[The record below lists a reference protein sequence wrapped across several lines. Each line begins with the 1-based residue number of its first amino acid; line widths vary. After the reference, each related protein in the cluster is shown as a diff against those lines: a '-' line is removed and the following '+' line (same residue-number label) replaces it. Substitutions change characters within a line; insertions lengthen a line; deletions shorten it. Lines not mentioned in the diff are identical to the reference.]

1 MFYWHEKDWNS
12 LAARLQQLPHALL
25 IQGPPGTGIEAFA
38 FTLAE
43 ALMCERRTSQGWAC
57 GACQACNWFAQGNH
71 PDFRLVQPE
80 SLDSTET
87 GESAEGAEGGDAIAP
102 VAKKEK
108 KKSDQIRVEQI
119 RALQDFLAIGT
130 HRAGNRVV
138 LVRPAEA
145 MNVTTQ
151 NALLKSL
158 EEPPPATVFILVTSH
173 PARLLPTVRSRC
185 QRIVLG
191 QPDRQQALD
200 WLLTQDPQQPLSLD
214 DWDQLLAQCG
224 GAPVAA
230 LQARQHEAARN
241 GFVRLLRDG
250 RPEVLAAADATQG
263 LPPALLVGW
272 LQRWV
277 YDLLRARLGTPVRY
291 HLAEAPLLA
300 QLAAR
305 CDLIALTR
313 LLRSLGDSLRLAEHP
328 LNARLFA
335 EDLFIRYREV
345 FVVNALAGG
354 PRRSSASS
362 SASR

>member
-1 MFYWHEKDWNS
+1 MFSWHEKDWSS

-25 IQGPPGTGIEAFA
+25 IQGPPGTGIESFA

-43 ALMCERRTSQGWAC
+43 ALMCERRTSQGRAC
-57 GACQACNWFAQGNH
+57 GACQACNWFAQSNH

-80 SLDSTET
+80 SLDSSEA
-87 GESAEGAEGGDAIAP
+87 GEGAEGAEGADAVAP
-102 VAKKEK
+102 AAKKEK

-145 MNVTTQ
+145 MNATTQ

-158 EEPPPATVFILVTSH
+158 EEPPPATVFILVSSH
-173 PARLLPTVRSRC
+173 PSRLLPTVRSRC

-191 QPDRQQALD
+191 QPDTQQALD
-200 WLLTQDPQQPLSLD
+200 WLITQDPKQPSARN
-214 DWDQLLAQCG
+214 DWAQLLAQSG

-230 LQARQHEAARN
+230 LEARQHEAARN

-263 LPPALLVGW
+263 LPPGLLVSW

-291 HLAEAPLLA
+291 HLAEAALLS

-305 CDLIALTR
+305 CDPIALTR
-313 LLRSLGDSLRLAEHP
+313 LLRSLGESLRLAEHP

-345 FVVNALAGG
+345 FLEKRKFHA
-354 PRRSSASS
+354 R
-362 SASR
+362 

>member
-1 MFYWHEKDWNS
+1 
-12 LAARLQQLPHALL
+12 
-25 IQGPPGTGIEAFA
+25 
-38 FTLAE
+38 
-43 ALMCERRTSQGWAC
+43 
-57 GACQACNWFAQGNH
+57 
-71 PDFRLVQPE
+71 
-80 SLDSTET
+80 
-87 GESAEGAEGGDAIAP
+87 
-102 VAKKEK
+102 
-108 KKSDQIRVEQI
+108 
-119 RALQDFLAIGT
+119 
-130 HRAGNRVV
+130 
-138 LVRPAEA
+138 
-145 MNVTTQ
+145 
-151 NALLKSL
+151 
-158 EEPPPATVFILVTSH
+158 
-173 PARLLPTVRSRC
+173 VRSRC

>member
-1 MFYWHEKDWNS
+1 M
-12 LAARLQQLPHALL
+12 
-25 IQGPPGTGIEAFA
+25 G
-38 FTLAE
+38 AE
-43 ALMCERRTSQGWAC
+43 A
-57 GACQACNWFAQGNH
+57 
-71 PDFRLVQPE
+71 
-80 SLDSTET
+80 
-87 GESAEGAEGGDAIAP
+87 GEGAEGAEGGEGAAP
-102 VAKKEK
+102 AAKKEK

-145 MNVTTQ
+145 MNATTQ

-158 EEPPPATVFILVTSH
+158 EEPPPATVFILVSSH
-173 PARLLPTVRSRC
+173 PSRLLPTVRSRC

-191 QPDRQQALD
+191 QPDTQQALD
-200 WLLTQDPQQPLSLD
+200 WLVTQDPQQPLSRD
-214 DWDQLLAQCG
+214 VWSQLLAQGG

-230 LQARQHEAARN
+230 LEARQHEAARN

-263 LPPALLVGW
+263 LPPGLLVSW

-291 HLAEAPLLA
+291 HLAEAALLA

-305 CDLIALTR
+305 CDPIALTR
-313 LLRSLGDSLRLAEHP
+313 LLRSLGESLRLAEHP

-345 FVVNALAGG
+345 FLEKRKFHAG
-354 PRRSSASS
+354 
-362 SASR
+362 